1 MALSFH
7 SIRDNGNFLFT
18 SGRPQTYSY
27 LRAELSPREAW
38 NLWQDTKNKADGRL
52 IPLYLTPAEF
62 ERVTAFDR
70 AHPDE
75 SRAARI
81 QTVFEECAKLDEAS
95 QKTHSQQV
103 ICYGDQTMLGRSV
116 LLQNPIHRF
125 TQPESIV
132 PPAELERAWEVYRA
146 RSAAAQPAP

>member
-1 MALSFH
+1 MALSFQ

-18 SGRPQTYSY
+18 SGTPGTYY
-27 LRAELSPREAW
+27 YQRAELSPREAW
-38 NLWQDTKNKADGRL
+38 NLWQDTKNKGEGWL

-62 ERVTAFDR
+62 DRVTAFNP

-81 QTVFEECAKLDEAS
+81 QTVFEECAKLDWKSRAAHDD
-95 QKTHSQQV
+95 QARY
-103 ICYGDQTMLGRSV
+103 CGDQNELGKLV
-116 LLQNPIHRF
+116 ILHNPIHLCR
-125 TQPESIV
+125 QSITI

-146 RSAAAQPAP
+146 RSAAAQPVP